1 MAKRTFTN
9 NAKTTLASGI
19 TNSATTLTVAS
30 GAGALYASPT
40 AGEWQDVTLDDG
52 THVEICRMTS
62 RSGDTLTVSR
72 GQEGTAAYGFAAGA
86 IVAARFTA
94 GAAND
99 MVAGSGITALTGD
112 VTASGSG
119 SVAAALTNT
128 GVTPGS
134 YTSANITVDAKGRG
148 TAAANGTGGGGS
160 GLTRGQVLD

>member
-30 GAGALYASPT
+30 GAGALFASPT
-40 AGEWQDVTLDDG
+40 AGDWQDVTLDDG

-99 MVAGSGITALTGD
+99 LVAAGGALADDAVTNAKLANMASPSLKGRATAGTGD
-112 VTASGSG
+112 PEDLTPAQ
-119 SVAAALTNT
+119 ARALL
-128 GVTPGS
+128 GEKV
-134 YTSANITVDAKGRG
+134 
-148 TAAANGTGGGGS
+148 
-160 GLTRGQVLD
+160 QVL